1 MRVMGKLGVKA
12 FIGILILTF
21 SLSLVCTGG
30 DGWAQ
35 IISIAKKKAG
45 GGGEACNTTT
55 AYVSNTS
62 TATANLVYH
71 THNYNYY
78 AGTTYTPA
86 ENISVCQIDIYI
98 DYTAG
103 NISGKTY
110 TVTIWSLSS
119 GNLDTLLGTSG
130 GVTGNNSWS
139 SSWPSFSFAS
149 PVSLS
154 SGTAYG
160 IAVAVTGA
168 VDFSNYASGGSNGES
183 VFTGEEMN
191 WLSSGEA
198 DNPTGANEMMVK
210 IYRME

>member
-1 MRVMGKLGVKA
+1 MKKLLLS
-12 FIGILILTF
+12 ILAILLCASF
-21 SLSLVCTGG
+21 A
-30 DGWAQ
+30 DAQ

-62 TATANLVYH
+62 TATVNLGYH

-103 NISGKTY
+103 DISGKTY

-168 VDFSNYASGGSNGES
+168 VDSSNYASGGSNGES